1 MENAKKLI
9 IVHPHGF
16 CLGVAR
22 AVEMAN
28 KILREHPG
36 EIVYC
41 LHQIVHN
48 EHVVAELSKQGMYF
62 VGQVDEVP
70 EGALLLFSAHGIS
83 PAVREQAE
91 KRNLRVT
98 DATCPFVAKVHA
110 SVRGFAKEQIRVL
123 CIGHRNHDEVVGV
136 SGEAPKDV
144 IVIENEAEAESVS
157 LPVDRPV
164 AVVTQTTLSADL
176 VDRVIDI
183 LKRRFPHLLVP
194 SGTDICYATRNRQQ
208 AVRLLAQQCDRVLV
222 LGSFNSS
229 NSQRLVETARSEGT
243 EAILIHSLDCLDQLD
258 WSKNFH
264 VGITSGASTPE
275 SFLGEVVQWL
285 QEKAGYPE
293 AEHLRTAKN

>member
-1 MENAKKLI
+1 MTNAKKLT
-9 IVHPHGF
+9 IVYPHGF

-22 AVEMAN
+22 AMEVAD

-36 EIVYC
+36 ETVYC

-48 EHVVAELSKQGMYF
+48 EHVVDELSKKGMIF
-62 VGQVDEVP
+62 VSQVDEVP
-70 EGALLLFSAHGIS
+70 EGSLLLFSAHGIS
-83 PAVREQAE
+83 PVVREQA
-91 KRNLRVT
+91 KNRKLRVT

-110 SVRGFAKEQIRVL
+110 SVRRFAKDKVRVA
-123 CIGHRNHDEVVGV
+123 CIGHRKHDEVVGV
-136 SGEAPKDV
+136 SGEAPDDV
-144 IVIENEAEAESVS
+144 VVVENEADAEVVK
-157 LPVDRPV
+157 LPTDHPI

-208 AVRLLAQQCDRVLV
+208 AVRRLARLCDRVLV

-243 EAILIHSLDCLDQLD
+243 EAVLVHSLESLSELD
-258 WSKNFH
+258 WSQDH
-264 VGITSGASTPE
+264 HIGITSGASTPE
-275 SFLGEVVQWL
+275 RFLAEVVQWL
-285 QEKAGYPE
+285 RQNAGYP
-293 AEHLRTAKN
+293 AAQDLRIAKD